1 MSDIIKW
8 LAELT
13 PEGKRTVID
22 MLSADMPKKA
32 PARRKPE
39 LKRKPHGKGML
50 GKTTPYHTAY
60 GQGFKKIYDKIEC
73 SGKPIRGSG
82 HQLTPTEFKKVV
94 VEAHVYASEQKD
106 LGYPDV
112 R

>member
-13 PEGKRTVID
+13 PEGKRTVIA
-22 MLSADMPKKA
+22 MLQSDTVEEPVKVVSKPKSS
-32 PARRKPE
+32 
-39 LKRKPHGKGML
+39 
-50 GKTTPYHTAY
+50 PYHQAY
-60 GQGFKKIYDKIEC
+60 GFRFKQIYDKIEC
-73 SGKPIRGSG
+73 DGKPIRGSG
-82 HQLTPTEFKKVV
+82 HKLTNTEFQKVV
-94 VEAHVYASEQKD
+94 DSSHTYAKEQRE

>member
-32 PARRKPE
+32 PLTRKPK
-39 LKRKPHGKGML
+39 LKKKAVGRGG
-50 GKTTPYHTAY
+50 GSTPYHTAY
-60 GQGFKKIYDKIEC
+60 GQGFKIIYDKIEC
-73 SGKPIRGSG
+73 SGKPIRGRG
-82 HQLTPTEFKKVV
+82 HQLTPTEFQKVV
-94 VEAHVYASEQKD
+94 KEAHLYAKEQRE
-106 LGYPDV
+106 LGYPDD